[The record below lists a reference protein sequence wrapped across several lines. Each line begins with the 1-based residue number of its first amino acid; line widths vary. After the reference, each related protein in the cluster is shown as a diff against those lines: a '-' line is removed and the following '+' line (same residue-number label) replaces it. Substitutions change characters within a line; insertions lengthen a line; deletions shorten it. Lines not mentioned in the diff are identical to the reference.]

1 MNAPRKK
8 PEELRSHRWYGV
20 QDLRSFGHRSRTAQ
34 MGYHRSDYAGK
45 PVIAIINTWSDI
57 NPCHTHF
64 KQRVEEIKRG
74 IWQAGGFPVEMPAI
88 SLSEPMQKPTTM
100 LYRNLLAMETEELL
114 RSYPADG
121 CVLMGGCDKTTPALI
136 MGAISMN
143 LPTIFMPAGPMLS
156 GDYKGGV
163 IGSGSDTWKYWAEL
177 RAGNITQQDWQ
188 EVEDGIARSPGHCM
202 TMGTASTLT
211 SAAEALGLTIPG
223 AASIPAPD
231 SRHAQ
236 MATLTGKRIV
246 DMVWD
251 DIKPSDILTK
261 ASFDNAVTTVLAL
274 GGSTNSIVHLVAMAR
289 RAGID
294 LNIDQFDAMA
304 RKTPVLAN
312 LRPSGKFL
320 MEDFYYAGGL
330 RAMLTQLGDVK
341 TGGLLDGSTMTI
353 MGTTLGENIAGAK
366 VYNDDVIRPMS
377 NPLVPKDGLAVL
389 YGNIAPGGAVIKPA
403 AMEKRFYKHTGK
415 AVVFKDYNDMNARID
430 APDLDVT
437 ADSVIVLQ
445 SAGPQGAPGMPEW
458 GQLPIPQ
465 KLLKEGVRDMLRISD
480 ARMSGTSY
488 GACVLH
494 VTPESHVGGPLA
506 LVQDGDLITLDI
518 EARSINMAVSDAELA
533 KRRSAW
539 MPPMPKFS
547 RGYGALYLKHIQQ
560 ADKGCDFDFL
570 ETGYSASATTEEPE
584 IH

>member
-1 MNAPRKK
+1 MTTRKK

-20 QDLRSFGHRSRTAQ
+20 KDLRSFGHRSRTAQ

-64 KQRVEEIKRG
+64 KQRVEEVKRG
-74 IWQAGGFPVEMPAI
+74 VWQAGGFPVEMPAL

-114 RSYPADG
+114 KSYPADG
-121 CVLMGGCDKTTPALI
+121 CVLMGGCDKTTPALV
-136 MGAISMN
+136 MGAVSMN
-143 LPTIFMPAGPMLS
+143 LPTIFLPAGPMLR
-156 GDYKGGV
+156 GDYKGQYL
-163 IGSGSDTWKYWAEL
+163 GSGSDTWKYWAEL
-177 RAGNITQQDWQ
+177 RAGNITENDWQ
-188 EVEDGIARSPGHCM
+188 DVEDGIARSPGHCM

-211 SAAEALGLTIPG
+211 SAVEALGLTLPG

-246 DMVWD
+246 DMVWED
-251 DIKPSDILTK
+251 LKPLDILTK
-261 ASFDNAVTTVLAL
+261 QSFRNAVTTVLAL
-274 GGSTNSIVHLVAMAR
+274 GGSTNSVVHLVAMAKR
-289 RAGID
+289 SGIS
-294 LNIDQFDAMA
+294 LNIDEFDEIA
-304 RKTPVLAN
+304 RSTPVIAN
-312 LRPSGKFL
+312 LRPSGKYL

-330 RAMLTQLGDVK
+330 RAFLARLGDRVDGTQK
-341 TGGLLDGSTMTI
+341 TC
-353 MGTTLGENIAGAK
+353 MGTTLGENIADAK
-366 VYNDDVIRPMS
+366 VYNDDVILPLDK
-377 NPLVPKDGLAVL
+377 PLVAKDGLAVL
-389 YGNIAPGGAVIKPA
+389 RGNLAPGGAVIKPA
-403 AMEKRFYKHTGK
+403 AMEPHLRKHQGK
-415 AVVFKDYNDMNARID
+415 AVVFRDYNDMSARID
-430 APDLDVT
+430 SPDLDVDK
-437 ADSVIVLQ
+437 DSVIVLQ

-506 LVQDGDLITLDI
+506 LVQTGDVIAIDI
-518 EARSINMAVSDAELA
+518 EARSINMLVSDDELA
-533 KRRSAW
+533 RRRAAW
-539 MPPMPKFS
+539 KPPIPKFT

-570 ETGYSASATTEEPE
+570 EPGYGEAQQAGGEPE

>member
-1 MNAPRKK
+1 MKKK

-211 SAAEALGLTIPG
+211 SAAEALGLTLPG

-236 MATLTGKRIV
+236 MATLTGKHIV
-246 DMVWD
+246 EMVWQ

-330 RAMLTQLGDVK
+330 RALLTQLGDVK
-341 TGGLLDGSTMTI
+341 SGGLLDGSAQTI
-353 MGTTLGENIAGAK
+353 MGTTLGENIAGSK
-366 VYNDDVIRPMS
+366 VYNDDVIRPMT

-415 AVVFKDYNDMNARID
+415 ALVFKDYTDMNARID

-518 EARSINMAVSDAELA
+518 EARSISMAVSDAELA
-533 KRRSAW
+533 ERRSSW
-539 MPPMPKFS
+539 VPPIPKFS

-570 ETGYSASATTEEPE
+570 ETGYQAAGTTGEPE